1 MFASLETYGLFTPL
15 RERMGKSDMQPL
27 SGGGVGRRPNSS
39 DGACGCGFA
48 PGVAAL
54 ALLKDRCVS
63 EACAAAAAAV
73 VYARGPKKLAS
84 GM

>member
-15 RERMGKSDMQPL
+15 RERMGKSDMQAAR
-27 SGGGVGRRPNSS
+27 SGGVGRRPNSS

-54 ALLKDRCVS
+54 ALLNDRYVS
-63 EACAAAAAAV
+63 DACADAAAAKFTLAA
-73 VYARGPKKLAS
+73 PKN
-84 GM
+84 